1 LPRAY
6 DLIVSSMVLHHVQH
20 VDRLLAQFHQA
31 TLPGGHLCLADLDS
45 DDGQFHSDNQGVFH
59 FGFDHAGLRQAFAG
73 AGFTNIQ
80 VATAAEMLKLAR
92 DGGLR
97 RFTIFLMTGSKGA

>member
-1 LPRAY
+1 LPGVY
-6 DLIVSSMVLHHVQH
+6 DLIVSSMTLHHIRH
-20 VDRLLAQFHQA
+20 VDRLLAQLHQA
-31 TLPGGHLCLADLDS
+31 ISPGGRLCLADLDS

-59 FGFDHAGLRQAFAG
+59 FGFDRAGLRQAFAG

-80 VATAAEMLKLAR
+80 VITAAEMLKPAR

-97 RFTIFLMTGSKGA
+97 RFTIFLITGVR